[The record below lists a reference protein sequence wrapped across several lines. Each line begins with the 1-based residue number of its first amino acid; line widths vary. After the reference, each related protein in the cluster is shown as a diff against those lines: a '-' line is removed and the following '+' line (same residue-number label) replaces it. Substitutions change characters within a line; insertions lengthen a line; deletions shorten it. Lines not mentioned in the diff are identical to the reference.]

1 MKGFNLQV
9 FLVKAMR
16 SVVDSAR
23 VEHRDNALGMARNL
37 HRCMWALASVWCP
50 DGVQARAWENSF
62 DNPSERE
69 IDALWSY
76 AAQHGGKGN
85 VPLGDFL
92 KTREAIYSRNFQRA
106 VCRSAPTRTEG
117 CHKKSKAI
125 ILCRTGLHKGE
136 IETGNPQGK
145 FIWNVRNQ

>member
-1 MKGFNLQV
+1 M
-9 FLVKAMR
+9 
-16 SVVDSAR
+16 
-23 VEHRDNALGMARNL
+23 
-37 HRCMWALASVWCP
+37 
-50 DGVQARAWENSF
+50 
-62 DNPSERE
+62 
-69 IDALWSY
+69 WSY

-145 FIWNVRNQ
+145 FIWNVRINSGYRASGISAKVSNSAEVAERLWVYE